1 MSSNARKSLT
11 LLLPPAAH
19 FLLLPQPQI
28 GTFGKLGCADNLSLS
43 FLGFRSP
50 FPLQRSLRPSLLSPR
65 AKPLDRTACLVNLPK
80 GKTPGPDGLPG
91 ELFWSFRPQFTSA
104 IHSLL
109 LGSHEHLP
117 PSMLQGRTVLI
128 PKRSDAS
135 VVNNL
140 RPITLMNSDYKILAI
155 CLANRLQPLLP
166 GLIHHSQT
174 AFIKSRKIGDTLNDT
189 LDIFDWATTHSLPL
203 LALTVDIRKAYDM
216 VDREFLFSCLAHLGL
231 PPPFIHWVRL
241 MHSGTSTCI
250 SVNNMCGPPIPVL
263 TGVRQGCPL
272 APLLFLCVVEMFH
285 RYASGFLPGFPFSPT
300 QRRLMACYADDVT
313 IFLNSDKELR
323 LASHALLSFASV
335 SGEHPNW
342 AKCSLIPFNVDPA
355 SITRAG
361 DIPIRHVS
369 EFERILGIFVGSS
382 GQTDVTWNL
391 ALSKVK
397 RSANLLSHLHATSSC
412 RKLLASENL
421 NSTLTFPARFQPPP
435 SPTSKALDDAVGNFL
450 SASKYVSA
458 GRTTRL
464 LTHTVLYN
472 KLEHGGLGAIRP
484 SIQIKALN
492 IQRALRRLSPLP
504 DASVAR
510 TCVPI
515 PFGLHS
521 FLAHPDLVPAIP
533 PSTPIRVREEVSCL
547 LEALLEVS
555 SPRQEFWCLLA
566 EPVPF
571 NRFIVKA
578 DGRPFG
584 RLKEEG
590 FLFAKEVRVGH
601 LVRRDA
607 SGARRLTNAEIMAQ
621 YPPSTYPCNCRII
634 NEVYDAM
641 PREWWSAL
649 ASSHSLVPIYAG
661 DWAMLAADMFS
672 PPNIVF
678 EVIDPQSDG
687 SFFANL
693 FCVDCTGR
701 IAKEA
706 TARRLLSP
714 LHTVP
719 VHVFNRWLGGS
730 FCSGAGL
737 AARLPLLNDGFP
749 SLAGIRDLLYHKQ
762 ELTHPPRWTN
772 MLPSPG
778 PPLFPDYKHP
788 FLSEQPSSQR
798 DVLFRFYALALPFGS
813 RFSFGRDKGA
823 CAGCSSG
830 QLETLPHLFFECG
843 VAKPVLDAL
852 QRTASSHL
860 GIATPPE
867 LTLFPLSAGA
877 GQGAPWSLLVGA
889 AAKTIW
895 NARCSFRYRQ
905 TTTKTG
911 DALFQVLHYFLLAY
925 KILLWRCSKGSKK
938 KQAKAK
944 RIAKLAHSYRFFQ
957 LTDDDMP
964 IIHPDLRATWLL
976 DDIFHPP

>member
-1 MSSNARKSLT
+1 
-11 LLLPPAAH
+11 
-19 FLLLPQPQI
+19 
-28 GTFGKLGCADNLSLS
+28 
-43 FLGFRSP
+43 
-50 FPLQRSLRPSLLSPR
+50 
-65 AKPLDRTACLVNLPK
+65 
-80 GKTPGPDGLPG
+80 
-91 ELFWSFRPQFTSA
+91 
-104 IHSLL
+104 
-109 LGSHEHLP
+109 
-117 PSMLQGRTVLI
+117 
-128 PKRSDAS
+128 
-135 VVNNL
+135 
-140 RPITLMNSDYKILAI
+140 MNSDYKILAI

-231 PPPFIHWVRL
+231 PPPFIHW
-241 MHSGTSTCI
+241 
-250 SVNNMCGPPIPVL
+250 
-263 TGVRQGCPL
+263 GCPL

-450 SASKYVSA
+450 SASK
-458 GRTTRL
+458 
-464 LTHTVLYN
+464 
-472 KLEHGGLGAIRP
+472 
-484 SIQIKALN
+484 
-492 IQRALRRLSPLP
+492 
-504 DASVAR
+504 